1 VLTVKQE
8 NGAVTGTTGKITDAV
23 VDSISIGKVSGL
35 QGALDA
41 KQTVGNM
48 ILDANASAD
57 ATQNDDKAET
67 GNNKTDNEGT
77 AVTAENWDTYLEFVV
92 ETKVDEGFL
101 NYHLYLKAKE
111 GVIIT
116 NEINT
121 KVYFSH
127 NMNQHHYTKE
137 NNQVV
142 LGTVDASDDT
152 YASTFVMYGY
162 ENKVGYCEQIENI
175 NGSSWSFTEGERWTM
190 IPDNFVITQ
199 IEGTI
204 VAK

>member
-1 VLTVKQE
+1 MKRTFAL
-8 NGAVTGTTGKITDAV
+8 ALV
-23 VDSISIGKVSGL
+23 V
-35 QGALDA
+35 ALCLSLVA
-41 KQTVGNM
+41 CVG
-48 ILDANASAD
+48 D

-77 AVTAENWDTYLEFVV
+77 AVTEENWDTYLEFVV